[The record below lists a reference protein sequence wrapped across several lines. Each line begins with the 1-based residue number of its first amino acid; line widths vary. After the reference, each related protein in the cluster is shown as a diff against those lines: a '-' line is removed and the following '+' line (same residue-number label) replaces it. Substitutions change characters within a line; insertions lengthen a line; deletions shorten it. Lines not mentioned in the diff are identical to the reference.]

1 MSGYIERMSFMLSN
15 FNIYIGYYINLLYV
29 KMIKLRKDII
39 VNCYVYSEFAIK
51 GQSETTSLLS
61 LIRVKL

>member
-1 MSGYIERMSFMLSN
+1 MLSN